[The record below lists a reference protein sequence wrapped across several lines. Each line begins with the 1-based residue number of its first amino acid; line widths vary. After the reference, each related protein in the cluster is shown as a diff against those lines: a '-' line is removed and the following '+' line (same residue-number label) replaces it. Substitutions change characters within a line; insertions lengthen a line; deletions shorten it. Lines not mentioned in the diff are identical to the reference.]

1 MQTLLEVNNLSV
13 SFDTDEGPLMAA
25 DHVSFSIG
33 QGEVVG
39 LVGESGCGKSVTA
52 LSLLRLIPMPPGRIL
67 SGTVLFEGHDL
78 LRLPPSELRAIRGR
92 RISVIF
98 QEPMSALSPLH
109 TIGAQLIE
117 ALQLHLD
124 IDHQA
129 ARSRSLEWL
138 KKVGIPDP
146 AERLRAYPH
155 QLSGGMLQRVMIA
168 MALMLEPALIIA
180 DEPTTALDVTIQAQI
195 LDLLLEMKSR
205 DTSLLLITH
214 DLGVVW
220 EMCDRILVMYAA
232 RIAEEGPRHEL
243 FKAPAHPYTQAR
255 LKSVISLTSGSNR
268 LSSIDG
274 QVPSPLAYP
283 RGCRFAD
290 RCHFA
295 VPRCHQE
302 LPPLFDVAPTHRSAC
317 FLSTP
322 NPPLATPN
330 SSLITHNS

>member
-1 MQTLLEVNNLSV
+1 MQTLLEINNLSV
-13 SFDTDEGPLMAA
+13 SFDTDEGPLTAA
-25 DHVSFSIG
+25 EAISFSIG

-67 SGTVLFEGHDL
+67 SGRAVFEGHDL
-78 LRLPPSELRAIRGR
+78 LSLPAATLRSIRGR

-98 QEPMSALSPLH
+98 QEPQAALSPLH
-109 TIGAQLIE
+109 TVGAQLIE
-117 ALQLHLD
+117 TLQLHLA
-124 IDHQA
+124 IDHRTA
-129 ARSRSLEWL
+129 TSLSLDWL
-138 KKVGIPDP
+138 KRVGIPDP
-146 AERLRAYPH
+146 GERMRAYPH

-205 DTSLLLITH
+205 DTSLLIITH

-232 RIAEEGPRHEL
+232 RIVEEGPRQEL
-243 FKAPAHPYTQAR
+243 FTHPAHPYTRA
-255 LKSVISLTSGSNR
+255 LLESVISLTSRSER
-268 LSSIDG
+268 LSSIEG

-283 RGCRFAD
+283 TGCRFAD
-290 RCHFA
+290 RCKFA
-295 VPRCHQE
+295 FPRCRQE
-302 LPPLFDVAPTHRSAC
+302 LPPLLDVAPGHHSAC
-317 FLSTP
+317 FLSEISDVQSRI
-322 NPPLATPN
+322 LK
-330 SSLITHNS
+330 

>member
-1 MQTLLEVNNLSV
+1 MKTLLDIQNLSV

-25 DHVSFSIG
+25 DHVTFSIG

-67 SGTVLFEGHDL
+67 SGTVLFEGRDL

-129 ARSRSLEWL
+129 ARSRSLDWL

-168 MALMLEPALIIA
+168 MALMMEPALIIA

-220 EMCDRILVMYAA
+220 EMCDRIVVMYAA
-232 RIAEEGPRHEL
+232 RIVEEAARHEL
-243 FKAPAHPYTQAR
+243 FKQPAHPYTQAL

-283 RGCRFAD
+283 GGCRFAD

-295 VPRCHQE
+295 FPRCHQE
-302 LPPLFDVAPTHRSAC
+302 LPPLFDVASAHRSAC
-317 FLSTP
+317 FLSEP

-330 SSLITHNS
+330 SSRIIHNS